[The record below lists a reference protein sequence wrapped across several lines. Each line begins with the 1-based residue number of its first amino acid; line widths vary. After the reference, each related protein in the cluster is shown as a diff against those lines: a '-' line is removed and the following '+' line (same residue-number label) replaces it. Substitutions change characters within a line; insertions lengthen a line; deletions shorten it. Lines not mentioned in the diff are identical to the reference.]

1 MNSMLDTQAVSKRFK
16 SVHALDRVFLSVAP
30 GERVAL
36 LGHNGAGKTT
46 LFRMI
51 LGFTKPSEGK
61 IRVAGEKPGSK
72 VARGSI
78 SYLPENVMFPKS
90 LTGRE
95 IITYYARLKGIK
107 KNEAIDFLHRVGLQD
122 AANRKT
128 GTYSNG
134 MRQRLGLAQALA
146 GNPKFLLLDEPT
158 NGLDPLSRVQF
169 YNLVDEIAA
178 AGTAVL
184 LSSHSLSEL
193 EAKTDRIA
201 ILKNG
206 RLVANAPLAKLQ
218 VDAAVPLRI
227 RVRASLE
234 SVDQVRA
241 QLGGKQINGQSVEL
255 SCQMPDK
262 MIRLA
267 DINALGSI
275 ITDIDVVQPSL
286 DDVYSFYS
294 SQPQNDDKQEVE
306 NV

>member
-1 MNSMLDTQAVSKRFK
+1 MTLILRTNAVSKQFK
-16 SVHALDRVFLSVAP
+16 TVRALDNVSLSVAA

-51 LGFTKPSEGK
+51 LGFTKPSEGD
-61 IRVAGEKPGSK
+61 ILVCGQKPGSK
-72 VARGSI
+72 IARQSI
-78 SYLPENVMFPKS
+78 SYLPESVMFPKS

-95 IITYYARLKGIK
+95 IICFYARLKGIAK
-107 KNEAIDFLHRVGLQD
+107 KDALSCLARVGLED
-122 AANRKT
+122 ASNRKS

-158 NGLDPLSRVQF
+158 NGLDPFSRRDF
-169 YNLVDEIAA
+169 YTLIDEAAA

-184 LSSHSLSEL
+184 LSSHSLSEV

-206 RLVANAPLAKLQ
+206 ALVADATLSQLQ
-218 VDAAVPLRI
+218 IDAAVPLRI
-227 RVRASLE
+227 RVKARPE
-234 SVDQVRA
+234 SIDKVRQ
-241 QLGGKQINGQSVEL
+241 QLGGRKVNGQSVEF
-255 SCQMPDK
+255 SCSLPDK
-262 MIRLA
+262 MIRLQ
-267 DINALGSI
+267 DINALGSMV
-275 ITDIDVVQPSL
+275 TDIDVSKPSL

-294 SQPQNDDKQEVE
+294 SKHAEDHDHG
-306 NV
+306 

>member
-1 MNSMLDTQAVSKRFK
+1 MTFILEARQVSKRFK
-16 SVHALDRVFLSVAP
+16 SVRALDQVTLSVAP

-46 LFRMI
+46 LFRTI
-51 LGFTKPSEGK
+51 LGFTRPNEGEL
-61 IRVAGEKPGSK
+61 RVCGEHPGSK
-72 VARGSI
+72 IARQSL

-95 IITYYARLKGIK
+95 IIHYYARLKGIPK
-107 KNEAIDFLHRVGLQD
+107 QDAIDYLERVGLKD
-122 AANRKT
+122 AAERKS

-146 GNPKFLLLDEPT
+146 GKPKLLLLDEPT
-158 NGLDPLSRVQF
+158 NGLDPLSRREF
-169 YNLVDEIAA
+169 YNLVDEAAA

-206 RLVANAPLAKLQ
+206 KLVANAPLSQLQMVAK
-218 VDAAVPLRI
+218 VPLRI
-227 RVRASLE
+227 RVRAHAD
-234 SVDQVRA
+234 SVDEVRGR
-241 QLGGKQINGQSVEL
+241 LGGKQVNGQSVEFL
-255 SCQMPDK
+255 CPVPDK

-267 DINALGSI
+267 DINALGSLI
-275 ITDIDVVQPSL
+275 NDVDVFQPSL
-286 DDVYSFYS
+286 DDIYNYYSRLPEGKT
-294 SQPQNDDKQEVE
+294 QG
-306 NV
+306 